1 MGGIGASGDAGH
13 RPAQGAYLREEGG
26 EHSVSGS
33 VVDAERDLVPVG
45 VHEDELDERGQ
56 QRNDDEVQGSARKG
70 EPPQASAAG
79 HADRCSFPDGGG
91 RR

>member
-1 MGGIGASGDAGH
+1 VGA
-13 RPAQGAYLREEGG
+13 
-26 EHSVSGS
+26 
-33 VVDAERDLVPVG
+33 
-45 VHEDELDERGQ
+45 HEDELDERGQ

>member
-1 MGGIGASGDAGH
+1 M
-13 RPAQGAYLREEGG
+13 
-26 EHSVSGS
+26 SGS

-45 VHEDELDERGQ
+45 AHEDELDERGQ

-79 HADRCSFPDGGG
+79 HTDRRSFPDGGG